1 MIINRQFI
9 SCVPEIVYGMAV
21 DIQAD
26 VPQAA
31 RQFGT
36 KLLLVT
42 FAFTE
47 AEAMINNYEG
57 LIEETQF
64 TKTFDWVQI

>member
-1 MIINRQFI
+1 
-9 SCVPEIVYGMAV
+9 MAV

-31 RQFGT
+31 QQFGT

-64 TKTFDWVQI
+64 TKTFD